1 MSKIVLLAV
10 LAAWAAVLIPPLLRS
25 RVENRPNS
33 SVTDF
38 RRQLSTLQR
47 AVPTRTMVPMRSMG
61 RPLAPSP
68 LSRPAAPGRPG
79 QMHRSRAARR
89 RRPAHARSH
98 ARPHQ
103 RPAPSGAPAQ
113 GQPARTDPSP
123 SGQHLLHAR
132 AGHGRHCFLA
142 ATTKANA
149 MVYAFA
155 FAFMSLCGYC
165 YKLVQIR
172 SLEAPRDAETNW
184 FNAAWSLVVG
194 ARPRRVQGAAGRSA
208 YSQSAQCALKLRTS
222 PRRWCDE
229 PKAVS
234 RSWSVHDCTATLR
247 VSNGGVAQ
255 LAERNNRTVEA
266 RGSIPLTSTKWWKFK
281 PMDRSDTKAS
291 SGMTGPLMSLG
302 VSGADPEY
310 FVSLRRT

>member
-47 AVPTRTMVPMRSMG
+47 AVPTRTMVPMRSMA

-79 QMHRSRAARR
+79 QMHRAATAAGQRMHIATLDHGGGPHRQAHLHKVSQREMVRR
-89 RRPAHARSH
+89 RRANIFFMLVLVTAVT
-98 ARPHQ
+98 A
-103 RPAPSGAPAQ
+103 
-113 GQPARTDPSP
+113 
-123 SGQHLLHAR
+123 
-132 AGHGRHCFLA
+132 FLA
-142 ATTKANA
+142 ATTKANS

-172 SLEAPRDAETNW
+172 SLEVDRDANTNW
-184 FNAAWSLVVG
+184 FNAA
-194 ARPRRVQGAAGRSA
+194 
-208 YSQSAQCALKLRTS
+208 
-222 PRRWCDE
+222 
-229 PKAVS
+229 
-234 RSWSVHDCTATLR
+234 
-247 VSNGGVAQ
+247 
-255 LAERNNRTVEA
+255 
-266 RGSIPLTSTKWWKFK
+266 
-281 PMDRSDTKAS
+281 
-291 SGMTGPLMSLG
+291 
-302 VSGADPEY
+302 
-310 FVSLRRT
+310 

>member
-61 RPLAPSP
+61 RPLASSSP

-79 QMHRSRAARR
+79 QQMHRAAAASVAGQRTHNATLDRTSGQHRQAHLHQVSQRELVRR
-89 RRPAHARSH
+89 RRSNIFFMLVLVTAVTA
-98 ARPHQ
+98 
-103 RPAPSGAPAQ
+103 
-113 GQPARTDPSP
+113 
-123 SGQHLLHAR
+123 
-132 AGHGRHCFLA
+132 FLA
-142 ATTKANA
+142 ATTKANS

-172 SLEAPRDAETNW
+172 SLEGVRDTDTNW
-184 FNAAWSLVVG
+184 FNAA
-194 ARPRRVQGAAGRSA
+194 
-208 YSQSAQCALKLRTS
+208 
-222 PRRWCDE
+222 
-229 PKAVS
+229 
-234 RSWSVHDCTATLR
+234 
-247 VSNGGVAQ
+247 
-255 LAERNNRTVEA
+255 
-266 RGSIPLTSTKWWKFK
+266 
-281 PMDRSDTKAS
+281 
-291 SGMTGPLMSLG
+291 
-302 VSGADPEY
+302 
-310 FVSLRRT
+310 